1 MTRAGFTLVELL
13 ITIGILALV
22 LALAVPR
29 FANPSRDTAAFGLQ
43 LAALLNDAASMA
55 KNQQTGTCVTLDSTQ
70 YALTRTGASTPDQT
84 LAIPAGVTPQAHP
97 PICYDAFGRLIGAAR
112 TLRVTRPDGADAV
125 ITIDADYGNAHIS
138 R

>member
-13 ITIGILALV
+13 VTIGILALV

-29 FANPSRDTAAFGLQ
+29 FQNPSRDTAAFGMQ
-43 LAALLNDAASMA
+43 LSALINDAASLA
-55 KNQQTGTCVTLDSTQ
+55 KNQQTGTCITLHSTQ
-70 YALTRTGASTPDQT
+70 YALTRTEVGTPDQT
-84 LAIPAGVTPQAHP
+84 LAVPAGVTPQPHT

-112 TLRVTRPDGADAV
+112 ILRVTRADGADAV
-125 ITIDADYGNAHIS
+125 ITIDADYGNARVS